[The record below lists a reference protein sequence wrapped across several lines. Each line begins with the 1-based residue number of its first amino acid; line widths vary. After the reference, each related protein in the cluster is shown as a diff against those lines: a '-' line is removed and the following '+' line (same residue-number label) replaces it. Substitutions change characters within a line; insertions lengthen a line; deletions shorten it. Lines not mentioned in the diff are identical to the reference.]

1 MLRRLFARLAGGGT
15 TAPPGL
21 PVESAASI
29 LLVDDDASL
38 RDLVK
43 LWLEGSGY
51 SVTTASNG
59 REGVA
64 TARRDR
70 PDLIVLDGNMPE
82 MDGFEAL
89 KHLRRDRRTA
99 RIPVVM
105 LTMRIREGDVLTGFR
120 SGAQEYLTKP
130 ISMEEL
136 LGSVKEQLRRA
147 H

>member
-1 MLRRLFARLAGGGT
+1 MLRRLFPRLAGGGT

-38 RDLVK
+38 RDLLK

-51 SVTTASNG
+51 RVTTAGNG

-130 ISMEEL
+130 ISKEEL
-136 LGSVKEQLRRA
+136 LGSVKEQLRRTG
-147 H
+147 

>member
-1 MLRRLFARLAGGGT
+1 MLRRLISGLTGDRGT
-15 TAPPGL
+15 SPPG
-21 PVESAASI
+21 PPAEPAATI
-29 LLVDDDASL
+29 LVVDDDASL
-38 RDLVK
+38 RDLIK

-51 SVTTASNG
+51 GVTTAGNG

-130 ISMEEL
+130 ITMEEL
-136 LGSVKEQLRRA
+136 LGSVREQLRKVR
-147 H
+147 